1 MKRKNLAIFWYISLF
16 LIYTISFAFSG
27 NIKANDF
34 GQEFA
39 IYSEEEVLSLL
50 KRYNLPGATIALIEN
65 GEIKAIHAYGYA
77 NIEQE
82 NPMVTDHIFR
92 AESITKMFTAWGIMN
107 LVESDKID
115 LDNPVEDYL
124 TGWNFPETEFND
136 REITIRKL
144 LSHSSGLP
152 FGIYNTY
159 TPGDKG
165 IPSLKESLSGEA
177 GAPAAKPVQE
187 PGTSFIYSNPGFGVL
202 ELVIEEVSGDNYA
215 DFMKSEILVPLGM
228 NNSAFHRTQDISSCM
243 VTNYDRNKE
252 PVQPYIESVKGHGE
266 LHTTAEDLAI
276 FVAAW
281 MESSQSEKPG
291 RGIIEPGSIH
301 QLHSPEIKTAGMY
314 KFFSDS
320 YGLGHFVEKLPG
332 GQQVVFHGG
341 EGAAG
346 LNIVCGIPEMG
357 AGIIIMTNS
366 KGSWQFLASVLENWI
381 DYLGVEWK
389 GISHIFRMAKILG
402 WVALTLFFTASLW
415 LFWRLTRGVL
425 RGHRI
430 FKPLSGNTRISRF
443 IRFGLAIFIMG
454 VWWGT
459 SVKEILFWLLP
470 NLSFWLQISLLIFS
484 LLLLFSAMFA
494 KESKNINVKV

>member
-1 MKRKNLAIFWYISLF
+1 MKRKNLAIFWCKFLF
-16 LIYTISFAFSG
+16 LIFTISLSFSG
-27 NIKANDF
+27 NLKANDF

-39 IYSEEEVLSLL
+39 IYLEEKVPLVL
-50 KRYNLPGATIALIEN
+50 KRYDIPGATIALIEN

-82 NPMVTDHIFR
+82 IPMVTDHIFR

-107 LVESDKID
+107 LVESGKID
-115 LDNPVEDYL
+115 LDNPAEDYL
-124 TGWNFPETEFND
+124 TGWSFSDTEFND

-159 TPGDKG
+159 TPGDEG
-165 IPSLKESLSGEA
+165 MPSLKESLSGEA

-215 DFMKSEILVPLGM
+215 DFMEREILDPLGM
-228 NNSAFHRTQDISSCM
+228 NNSAFYRTQDLSSGM
-243 VTNYDRNKE
+243 VTNYDQNKE
-252 PVQPYIESVKGHGE
+252 HVQPYIEPVKGHGE

-281 MESSQSEKPG
+281 MENLQSEKPG
-291 RGIIEPGSIH
+291 RGIILPGSIH

-314 KFFSDS
+314 KYFSDS

-332 GQQVVFHGG
+332 GQQVVFHAG

-346 LNIVCGIPEMG
+346 VNIVCGIPEMG
-357 AGIIIMTNS
+357 VGIIILTNS
-366 KGSWQFLASVLENWI
+366 KTSWQFLASVLENWI

-389 GISHIFRMAKILG
+389 GISHIFSMAKIVG
-402 WVALTLFFTASLW
+402 WVALTLFFGASLC
-415 LFWRLTRGVL
+415 LFWSLTRGFL

-430 FKPLSGNTRISRF
+430 FKPLSGPAQISRF
-443 IRFGLAIFIMG
+443 IRAGLAIFIMG

-494 KESKNINVKV
+494 KESKNVNVKV